1 MGEMEGI
8 GKEIFFEDGR
18 TYEGE
23 FLKGKKHGHG
33 VEVKPGKL
41 SYDGEWVNNYKDGTG
56 WETQLLG
63 CTRRQGQWKKGKWMR
78 WLSGTE
84 TVSGSIHNNPQYR
97 KDFDELAIRQKIALQ
112 NAA

>member
-18 TYEGE
+18 TYEGD

-41 SYDGEWVNNYKDGTG
+41 SYDGEWVNNYKDG
-56 WETQLLG
+56 
-63 CTRRQGQWKKGKWMR
+63 M
-78 WLSGTE
+78 
-84 TVSGSIHNNPQYR
+84 N
-97 KDFDELAIRQKIALQ
+97 D
-112 NAA
+112 